1 MNPLPRPYRH
11 LWFCVA
17 LSAAV
22 AACSPNDAGQSP
34 TPDSGQSPALS
45 DSSSAP
51 QIDPTLRSISQ
62 GQLTGLVQ
70 DNGSLAWTRIPFARP
85 PVGDLRW
92 KLPQPPEPWRGT
104 YRATDTIPAC
114 PQFVSILSAGIAD
127 PDGDGIVGS
136 EDCLYL
142 SVYAPDDIAEG
153 ERLPVMYWIFGGGN
167 NSGYA
172 GDYNGGVLAQ
182 TQDVIV
188 VTVNY
193 RLGSLGWFYHPA
205 ILEAGATGAATSGN
219 WSTVDTI
226 AGLQWVQDN
235 IAAFG
240 GDAGNV
246 TIFGESA
253 GGGNVMSLV
262 TSPMAEGLFH
272 RAIVQSGGIGTTSL
286 AQGVNYRDDDVP
298 GHEHSSREIIN
309 KILVRDGLAADRDS
323 AKALQASM
331 DNDAIRELL
340 YRQDAAEFLKLYN
353 PEAARNYPAPKK
365 FTDGSVFVEQDP
377 LDQLASGDYN
387 QVPIILGTN
396 RDERRIYLYA
406 AMTDVIRQDPD
417 EYIRFAHYPSVQWKW
432 RGVDNLARRM
442 APAQDAPVYAFRFDW
457 DEQRTSDNGLDMAV
471 AIGAAHSTEMAFIFG
486 DWDVGFISGDALYH
500 DATNPGRDQ
509 LSAAMMSYWSN
520 FAYTGETGTG
530 RDGSLPMWQPWQNG
544 DGNPKTLIL
553 DSAADGGIRMMNDE
567 VTLDS
572 IKADFMAEQWSDP
585 QNRCRA
591 YLATFA
597 GTEAFEGDEYRALAE
612 GGCSAPGGG

>member
-1 MNPLPRPYRH
+1 MHVKTRSVSKLVVCTMLGASLIACGAENVETP
-11 LWFCVA
+11 VA
-17 LSAAV
+17 
-22 AACSPNDAGQSP
+22 PQAG
-34 TPDSGQSPALS
+34 
-45 DSSSAP
+45 SAP
-51 QIDPTLRSISQ
+51 QTVDTAEQPADSTLRTIAQ
-62 GQLTGLVQ
+62 GQLSGLVQ
-70 DNGSLAWTRIPFARP
+70 DNGSLAWEGIPFAQP

-92 KLPQPPEPWRGT
+92 KLPQPPQPWSGT
-104 YRATDTIPAC
+104 FAATDTIQPC
-114 PQFVSILSAGIAD
+114 PQFVSTLSAGIAD

-142 SVYAPDDIAEG
+142 SVYAPDNVPEG

-182 TQDVIV
+182 SQDVIV

-205 ILEAGATGAATSGN
+205 ILEAGASGAAASGN

-262 TSPMAEGLFH
+262 TSPMAEDLFH

-286 AQGVNYRDDDVP
+286 EQGVNYRDDDVP

-309 KILVRDGLAADRDS
+309 MILLRDGLAEDRDS
-323 AKALQASM
+323 AKALQDSM
-331 DNDAIRELL
+331 ADDEIRELL
-340 YRQDAAEFLKLYN
+340 YGQDAAAFLTLYN
-353 PEAARNYPAPKK
+353 PDVARNYPAPKK
-365 FTDGSVFVEQDP
+365 FTGGTVFVEQDP
-377 LDQLASGDYN
+377 LEQVATGDYN

-406 AMTDVIRQDPD
+406 AMMDVIRNDPE

-432 RGVDNLARRM
+432 RGVDDLARRM
-442 APAQDAPVYAFRFDW
+442 APAQEAPVYAFRFDW
-457 DEQRTSDNGLDMAV
+457 DEQRISDNGLDMAV

-500 DATNPGRDQ
+500 EASNPGRDE

-520 FAYTGETGTG
+520 FAYTGETGRG
-530 RDGSLPMWQPWQNG
+530 RDGSLPLWQAWQNG
-544 DGNPKTLIL
+544 DGNPKSLIL
-553 DSAADGGIRMMNDE
+553 DSGADGGIRMMNEE

-597 GTEAFEGDEYRALAE
+597 GTSAFDRDEYNALAE
-612 GGCSAPGGG
+612 GGCGR

>member
-1 MNPLPRPYRH
+1 MRTKSL
-11 LWFCVA
+11 LLMKIGLGTA
-17 LSAAV
+17 LGAALF
-22 AACSPNDAGQSP
+22 ACSPDLPQPPAMDVEFT
-34 TPDSGQSPALS
+34 TPLS
-45 DSSSAP
+45 DSA
-51 QIDPTLRSISQ
+51 DPTLRTISQ

-70 DNGSLAWTRIPFARP
+70 DDGSLAWRGIPFARP

-92 KLPQPPEPWRGT
+92 KVPQPPEPWSGT
-104 YRATDTIPAC
+104 FSATDTIQPC
-114 PQFVSILSAGIAD
+114 PQFASTLSAGIAD

-142 SVYAPDDIAEG
+142 SVYAPDSIPEG

-182 TQDVIV
+182 SQDVIV

-205 ILEAGATGAATSGN
+205 ILEPGASGAAASGN

-272 RAIVQSGGIGTTSL
+272 RVIVQSGGIGTTSL

-309 KILVRDGLAADRDS
+309 MILMRDGLAADRDS

-331 DNDAIRELL
+331 SDEAIRDLL
-340 YRQDAAEFLKLYN
+340 YNQDAAAFLKLYN

-365 FTDGSVFVEQDP
+365 FTDGTVFVEQDP
-377 LDQLASGDYN
+377 LAQLAAGDYN

-406 AMTDVIRQDPD
+406 AMTDVIHNDPD

-432 RGVDNLARRM
+432 RGVDDLARRM
-442 APAQDAPVYAFRFDW
+442 APAQNEPVYAFRFDW

-500 DATNPGRDQ
+500 AETNPGRDR

-530 RDGSLPMWQPWQNG
+530 RDGTLPMWQPWQNG
-544 DGNPKTLIL
+544 EGNPKTLIL
-553 DSAADGGIRMMNDE
+553 DSEADGGIRMMNEE

-591 YLATFA
+591 YRATFA
-597 GTEAFEGDEYRALAE
+597 GTSAFDRDEYNGLIE
-612 GGCSAPGGG
+612 GGCAD